1 MSPDAVI
8 VGAGITGCASAYEL
22 AQLGFKVEVLE
33 KYHPAAMGSGWT
45 LGGVRQS
52 GRDPSELPLATY
64 SVRKWSSL
72 DEELAAETGYLQ
84 HGNLRL
90 ARTEKERESISAVV
104 ESQQLLGLNLSLLTS
119 SEEIRSIAPLIS
131 DQILAASFCP
141 SDGHADPKA
150 SVAAYQRAA
159 ERHGAVFSC
168 GETVEGLNVEKGQLK
183 SISTNGRTIH
193 SKQCLLACG
202 IGITDLVSPLGIRLP
217 IQTALATV
225 VQTRSAEPTLKPVIG
240 VADGGVT
247 LRQERDGRY
256 RLSSGVRPRARGLVD
271 VAGHPTALTS
281 IADVY
286 QVLKASL
293 EVCPALE
300 TTPMESFWGGL
311 IDMTPDGL
319 PFLGEARDAQGVF
332 IAAGF
337 SGHGFG
343 IAPASAHIM
352 SALISGR
359 ASDLP
364 YEAFAPERFQDL
376 KEENDEL
383 GTTTFHG

>member
-1 MSPDAVI
+1 MSPDVVI

-72 DEELAAETGYLQ
+72 DEELDEETGYLQ

-90 ARTEKERESISAVV
+90 ARTEKERESISALVK
-104 ESQQLLGLNLSLLTS
+104 SQQALGLNLSLLTS
-119 SEEIRSIAPLIS
+119 SKEIRSIAPQIS
-131 DQILAASFCP
+131 EEIVTASFCP

-150 SVAAYQRAA
+150 AVTAYQRAA

-168 GETVEGLNVEKGQLK
+168 GEVVEKLNVEKGQLK
-183 SISTNGRTIH
+183 GISTNVRTIH
-193 SKQCLLACG
+193 SENCLLACG
-202 IGITDLVSPLGIRLP
+202 VGITDLTGSLGINLP
-217 IQTALATV
+217 IRIALVTV
-225 VQTRSAEPTLKPVIG
+225 VQTRSAEPSLKPVIG
-240 VADGGVT
+240 VADGGIT
-247 LRQERDGRY
+247 LRQERNGRY
-256 RLSSGVRPRARGLVD
+256 WLSSGVRPKAHGLIE
-271 VAGHPTALTS
+271 VAGQPTALTS
-281 IADVY
+281 IEDVH
-286 QVLKASL
+286 QVLKRSL
-293 EVCPALE
+293 EVCPE
-300 TTPMESFWGGL
+300 VKTVPMESFWGGL

-319 PFLGEARDAQGVF
+319 PFLGEAQGAQGVF

-343 IAPASAHIM
+343 IAPASAHILSTLM
-352 SALISGR
+352 TGQSTE
-359 ASDLP
+359 LP
-364 YEAFAPERFQDL
+364 YDAFAVDRFEGQANPTEGATGATL
-376 KEENDEL
+376 
-383 GTTTFHG
+383 HG

>member
-1 MSPDAVI
+1 MSPDVVI

-52 GRDPSELPLATY
+52 GRDRSELPLATY

-72 DEELAAETGYLQ
+72 DEELGAETGYLQ

-90 ARTEKERESISAVV
+90 ARTETERKSISALVK
-104 ESQQLLGLNLSLLTS
+104 SQQALGLNLSLLTS
-119 SEEIRSIAPLIS
+119 TEEIQSIAPQIS
-131 DQILAASFCP
+131 EQILAASFCP

-150 SVAAYQRAA
+150 AVAAYQSAA

-168 GETVEGLNVEKGQLK
+168 GEAVKGLNVEKGQLK
-183 SISTNGRTIH
+183 GISTSGRTIH
-193 SKQCLLACG
+193 SEQCLLACG
-202 IGITDLVSPLGIRLP
+202 IGITDLVRPLGIKLP

-225 VQTRSAEPTLKPVIG
+225 VQTRSADPALKPVIG

-247 LRQERDGRY
+247 LRQERDGKY
-256 RLSSGVRPRARGLVD
+256 RLSSGVRPKARGLVE

-281 IADVY
+281 IEDVS

-300 TTPMESFWGGL
+300 ATPMESFWGGL

-343 IAPASAHIM
+343 IAPATAHIM

-359 ASDLP
+359 ASDIP
-364 YEAFAPERFQDL
+364 YEAFAPERFQDY
-376 KEENDEL
+376 KEEKDES
-383 GTTTFHG
+383 GTATLHG

>member
-1 MSPDAVI
+1 MSPDVVI

-64 SVRKWSSL
+64 SARQWPSL
-72 DEELAAETGYLQ
+72 DEELDAETGYLQ

-90 ARTEKERESISAVV
+90 ARTEKERESISALVK
-104 ESQQLLGLNLSLLTS
+104 SQQALGLDLSLLTS
-119 SEEIRSIAPLIS
+119 SKEIRSIAPQIS
-131 DQILAASFCP
+131 EKIVTASFCP

-150 SVAAYQRAA
+150 AVAAYQRAA

-168 GETVEGLNVEKGQLK
+168 GEVVEGLNVEKSQLK
-183 SISTNGRTIH
+183 SISTNVRTIH
-193 SKQCLLACG
+193 SETCLLACG
-202 IGITDLVSPLGIRLP
+202 VGITDLTGSLGINLP
-217 IQTALATV
+217 IRIALVTV
-225 VQTRSAEPTLKPVIG
+225 VQTRSAEPSLKPVIG
-240 VADGGVT
+240 VADGGIT
-247 LRQERDGRY
+247 LRQERNGRY
-256 RLSSGVRPRARGLVD
+256 WLSSGVRPKAHGLIE
-271 VAGHPTALTS
+271 VAGQPTALTS
-281 IADVY
+281 IEDVH

-293 EVCPALE
+293 EVCPEVEAI
-300 TTPMESFWGGL
+300 PMESFWGGL

-343 IAPASAHIM
+343 IAPASAHILA
-352 SALISGR
+352 ALIAGQTPEI
-359 ASDLP
+359 P
-364 YEAFAPERFQDL
+364 YEVFAPERFQNYANEQDGSDAATL
-376 KEENDEL
+376 
-383 GTTTFHG
+383 HG

>member
-1 MSPDAVI
+1 MSPDVVI
-8 VGAGITGCASAYEL
+8 VGAGITGCASAYAL

-64 SVRKWSSL
+64 SVRQWSSL
-72 DEELAAETGYLQ
+72 DQELDAETGYLQ
-84 HGNLRL
+84 YGNLRL
-90 ARTEKERESISAVV
+90 ARTEKERESISALVK
-104 ESQQLLGLNLSLLTS
+104 SQRALGLNLSLLTS
-119 SEEIRSIAPLIS
+119 SEEIRSIAPQIS
-131 DQILAASFCP
+131 EKIVTASFCP

-150 SVAAYQRAA
+150 AVTAYQRAA

-168 GETVEGLNVEKGQLK
+168 GEVVEKLNVEKGQLK
-183 SISTNGRTIH
+183 DISTNVRTIH
-193 SKQCLLACG
+193 SENCLLACG
-202 IGITDLVSPLGIRLP
+202 VGITDLVRPLGISLP
-217 IQTALATV
+217 IRTALVTV
-225 VQTRSAEPTLKPVIG
+225 VQTRSAEPALKPVIG

-256 RLSSGVRPRARGLVD
+256 RLASGVRPKARGLIE
-271 VAGHPTALTS
+271 VAGRPTALTS
-281 IADVY
+281 IEDVHR
-286 QVLKASL
+286 VLKASL
-293 EVCPALE
+293 EVCPELE
-300 TTPMESFWGGL
+300 TVPMEAFWGGL

-319 PFLGEARDAQGVF
+319 PFLGEAQGAQGVF

-352 SALISGR
+352 SALIAGQTPE
-359 ASDLP
+359 LP
-364 YEAFAPERFQDL
+364 YQTFAPERFQDYAEGKDDSVTATL
-376 KEENDEL
+376 
-383 GTTTFHG
+383 HG

>member
-1 MSPDAVI
+1 MSPDVVI
-8 VGAGITGCASAYEL
+8 VGAGISGCASAYEL
-22 AQLGFKVEVLE
+22 AQLGLKVEVLE

-72 DEELAAETGYLQ
+72 DEELGAETGYLQ

-90 ARTEKERESISAVV
+90 ARTEEERESISALV
-104 ESQQLLGLNLSLLTS
+104 ESQQALGLNLSLLTS
-119 SEEIRSIAPLIS
+119 SEEIRSIAPQIS
-131 DQILAASFCP
+131 EQILAASFCS

-150 SVAAYQRAA
+150 AVTAYQHAA

-168 GETVEGLNVEKGQLK
+168 GEAVEALNVEKGQLK
-183 SISTNGRTIH
+183 SISTSGRKIH
-193 SKQCLLACG
+193 SEQCLLACG
-202 IGITDLVSPLGIRLP
+202 IGITDLVRPLGIRLP

-225 VQTRSAEPTLKPVIG
+225 VQTRPAEPALKPVIG

-256 RLSSGVRPRARGLVD
+256 RLSSGVRPKARGLVE

-281 IADVY
+281 IEDVY

-300 TTPMESFWGGL
+300 ATPMESFWGGL

-319 PFLGEARDAQGVF
+319 PFLGEAQGAQGVF

-343 IAPASAHIM
+343 IAPATAHIM
-352 SALISGR
+352 SALISER
-359 ASDLP
+359 ASDIP
-364 YEAFAPERFQDL
+364 YEAFAPERFQDK
-376 KEENDEL
+376 KEEKDEAGAATL
-383 GTTTFHG
+383 HG